1 MIFTIVSCI
10 AIKAQ
15 DVLEITG
22 PIDALEGEV
31 VEFNVTLNGE
41 PVQARVTFG
50 DLTPAKYSDRVT
62 GKVEFTMP
70 LVSLGGEEYVITAS
84 IPGDLYSY
92 HTILVKNATK
102 NLEITLSTDYVNE
115 LDEFVVSITAEDEPI
130 ADTTVWFNSQTHIT
144 DYNGY
149 VNLTAPDVLV
159 TTNYGISAKKTGY
172 TSNSVMVMIHEA
184 NAGVKLMELI
194 APSIVEPGQENIEV
208 SVINKN
214 GGLDDVIIEL
224 FYEGEKLNEYTTD
237 DNGKAYINVPF
248 MNHDNYFSLYLT
260 KEEYDTYGTDKE
272 FEIILFESYFDQ
284 DLGINIIPSEVYENE
299 EVTVEVIDD
308 VGVGVEGA
316 IIWRGNIELI
326 DLTDSEGISSFIAP
340 SVFMDRQYY
349 IYAIK
354 EGYNF
359 AEKTITVRDRN
370 VDQEELTI
378 ISDTLVNDS
387 ELFYITIKGSDN
399 LPLQDVKVTFNFEEK
414 LTDEDGIVSFVAPNV
429 TSDSFYSIDASKY
442 GFLPASTS
450 IEVINLDSSNGSSSK
465 KLTVCVAPHAFEN
478 EEFTITIRNEQGNTV
493 SDARVK
499 FLDIFYYTDFKG
511 SVTVTAPDV
520 SWDTTHEIIV
530 TKSGYDSSPAEIIVK
545 NSEVFQYWYLVV
557 AIVVI
562 LIIGIVAYFRYGPI
576 I

>member
-429 TSDSFYSIDASKY
+429 TSDSFCSIDASKY